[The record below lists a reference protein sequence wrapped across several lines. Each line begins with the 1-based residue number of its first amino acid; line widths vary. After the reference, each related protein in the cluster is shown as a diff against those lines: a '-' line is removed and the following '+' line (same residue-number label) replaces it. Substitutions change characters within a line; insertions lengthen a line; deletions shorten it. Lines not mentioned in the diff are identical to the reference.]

1 MKKLNLIIADYDEEY
16 LNSLYLYISS
26 EYKAAFEINCFS
38 NEELLLDGLKEIRNK
53 DNLVLVID
61 ERMYDKSIENMGIST
76 IILLVDYDIDEND
89 IKFIH
94 KYKDIEFFKDKVIR
108 AYSENNPENTTKLQ
122 SNNAE
127 TTIIPIYSP
136 VGGSGKSTIA
146 AAISVA
152 LSQQGKEVFYLNL
165 EDIQSTD
172 LYFNGENN
180 KNLSDV
186 IFEVKDR
193 AENFASKL
201 VSSINVDKNTNV
213 SYLNPTE
220 SIFDIED
227 MTEEDAKWLVE
238 GICSVKK
245 YNYIVIDMSSKY
257 NSLYNMIL
265 KSDLTRNIICPI
277 INDNTSLIK
286 LEKYVS
292 NISYRDQR
300 TIEKYYFLY
309 NINNEKY
316 QLEGLNSEYNV
327 NFNTIIPENDQLRKL
342 SGQDVINSDFIRYYM
357 NKIIQELEL

>member
-38 NEELLLDGLKEIRNK
+38 NEELLIEGLKEIRNK

-180 KNLSDV
+180 KN
-186 IFEVKDR
+186 
-193 AENFASKL
+193 
-201 VSSINVDKNTNV
+201 
-213 SYLNPTE
+213 
-220 SIFDIED
+220 
-227 MTEEDAKWLVE
+227 
-238 GICSVKK
+238 
-245 YNYIVIDMSSKY
+245 
-257 NSLYNMIL
+257 
-265 KSDLTRNIICPI
+265 
-277 INDNTSLIK
+277 
-286 LEKYVS
+286 
-292 NISYRDQR
+292 
-300 TIEKYYFLY
+300 
-309 NINNEKY
+309 
-316 QLEGLNSEYNV
+316 
-327 NFNTIIPENDQLRKL
+327 
-342 SGQDVINSDFIRYYM
+342 
-357 NKIIQELEL
+357 